1 MNDLDELLQ
10 EGLTRLEAGEPLD
23 VASAALPDETA
34 VALNMA
40 AQLRSLPLPEP
51 DESAFIAQRAAI
63 IRTAEQQAAQMR
75 PAQNASPVGWLAP
88 ILAWWRDHRA
98 IGWGLAAVTAVVV
111 LLFVSGLGNRESNDP
126 VTIVE
131 RDEAWPVQE
140 SDAGTGS
147 VSLLDRLLGRD
158 GVSDETPSVAADPVE
173 DSAES
178 ETTVAE
184 VAEDALAFQTF
195 LPYTT
200 SPLIVGP
207 ETAVLGD
214 FQGVVSV
221 LQADGRWEQVN
232 TLSSVAAGSRVR
244 TGALSKA
251 SLTFFDGSVAKLGPD
266 SELSIDT
273 LNALRP
279 EAGFRTVVLTQWRGD
294 SLHDV
299 QFRNDN
305 GSRYEVQSPSGTGI
319 ARGTTFQVTVL
330 PDLTSRYTVLEG
342 RVDVTN
348 INVTVS
354 VLSGQLSTILSS
366 SPPSTPVFQVSGEGE
381 VTQTGT
387 SWIIG
392 GQTFETDDQTIIVG
406 NPQVG
411 DWVRVQGHLL
421 DDGRKVA
428 DQIVLT
434 RALPQNRFSLM
445 GIVTAM
451 SATQW
456 QLGNVVILLDEATA
470 VDPNI
475 AVNDRVRIT
484 GVVQADGT
492 LLAEQIQWI
501 TATGTPF
508 EFTGVVQTI
517 SPQSWLI
524 SGIEVLVNGRT
535 EIKNNPLPGDVVKV
549 EGQIDPDGSWL
560 AHEIKLVDDDEHAAE
575 FEFTGIVESMEP
587 WVIAGIALATD
598 EWTEIDTAVVLGSRV
613 EVEGIILPDGTWL
626 AEEITLLDEHF
637 VDEIIIHFSG
647 VVETIDPWVVNG
659 FALIQTDESRL
670 AEGLVV
676 GSLVQVSARLAADGT
691 WEILWIRP
699 LLPPTVGCFTVHTRI
714 ATVNGSQITLV
725 NWPTVIL
732 DDHVQVE
739 GNLVPNSIISI
750 NICLGN
756 DDAIIV
762 VHIIV
767 IQIIVNNPP
776 PPNNDNGGSSG
787 SNRVTICHKGN
798 TLTISQSGLNGHLGH
813 GDSLGAC
820 GQGDHDDDD
829 DDD

>member
-111 LLFVSGLGNRESNDP
+111 LLFVSGLGNRERNDP
-126 VTIVE
+126 VTVVDRVE
-131 RDEAWPVQE
+131 ARPVQE

-299 QFRNDN
+299 QFRNDS
-305 GSRYEVQSPSGTGI
+305 GSRYEVQSHSGTGI

-330 PDLTSRYTVLEG
+330 PDFTSRYTVLEG

-549 EGQIDPDGSWL
+549 EGQIDPEGSWL

-626 AEEITLLDEHF
+626 VEEITLLDEHF

-714 ATVNGSQITLV
+714 ATVTGSQITLV